1 MRLKIAYL
9 IWDCLWCVVVAVVV
23 DGIDAVA
30 GIVTMNHE
38 KQMIANFV
46 EKFHLSDN
54 NGNDDDNDNGHTRYS
69 EIYVFGMKWQL

>member
-1 MRLKIAYL
+1 M
-9 IWDCLWCVVVAVVV
+9 VFT
-23 DGIDAVA
+23 VA